1 MRAAGAFCRG
11 HRVCALQTSQECGE
25 RYRCSQPATVG
36 SLRIGPVLMASLSM
50 NALSFQSITLSLI
63 CTSDQRSELMAS
75 LLPALRH
82 AAPRLTRRLF
92 QCPHRRLHST
102 GTFQCQR
109 RGGISSQNFSK
120 TKIRGQTP
128 SRLISGFTQDA
139 GTFSERS
146 SPLGSLGKSFE
157 SQNDRKRYFPEKSS
171 KSVAYWLLGSAASVF
186 GIVVFGGLTRLTE
199 SGYDELQIRK
209 VIC

>member
-1 MRAAGAFCRG
+1 MFAA
-11 HRVCALQTSQECGE
+11 
-25 RYRCSQPATVG
+25 ATVG
-36 SLRIGPVLMASLSM
+36 GVRIGPVLMTSLSM
-50 NALSFQSITLSLI
+50 NALSFQSIALRHI
-63 CTSDQRSELMAS
+63 CTSDQRFELMAS

-82 AAPRLTRRLF
+82 VAPRLTRRLF
-92 QCPHRRLHST
+92 QCPHQRLHST
-102 GTFQCQR
+102 GIFQCQR
-109 RGGISSQNFSK
+109 LGGINSLNFSK

-157 SQNDRKRYFPEKSS
+157 GPNDRKRYFPEKSS

-199 SGYDELQIRK
+199 SGYDALQFREI
-209 VIC
+209 IC